1 MVRSD
6 RQIIQF
12 NRCELWRG
20 SRVEKGK
27 YQRERFTRE
36 RGEYIVSLFIFI
48 NMNQKIVS
56 IPQLQVSDFFGRQRQ
71 TFRNQQISKK
81 SGYRMEA
88 RGVSICK
95 SFIPVKEIRPAAEI
109 PKGKS
114 DKLKSSVNSTVTSE
128 SY

>member
-81 SGYRMEA
+81 SGRSE
-88 RGVSICK
+88 
-95 SFIPVKEIRPAAEI
+95 EH
-109 PKGKS
+109 
-114 DKLKSSVNSTVTSE
+114 TSE
-128 SY
+128 LQSRGHLVCRLLLEKKKQQAP

>member
-81 SGYRMEA
+81 RD
-88 RGVSICK
+88 RK
-95 SFIPVKEIRPAAEI
+95 STRLNSSHVATSYAVFC
-109 PKGKS
+109 
-114 DKLKSSVNSTVTSE
+114 LKKKKISTTE
-128 SY
+128 